1 MNPSIIVSIAGV
13 AAILGEVGFSY
24 HVGRSQEYTICQN
37 DKLVAE
43 LTKIK
48 KELKFTEE
56 LSMFQQEQIG
66 EAHSKIDKE
75 VKLNAELKAKLA
87 SIPFSKQSDCIPG
100 SVLDSIREFRRK
112 SKDKNS

>member
-13 AAILGEVGFSY
+13 AAVLGAVGFSY

-43 LTKIK
+43 LTKAK

-56 LSMFQQEQIG
+56 LSAFQQDQIG
-66 EAHSKIDKE
+66 EAHSKVDKE

-87 SIPFSKQSDCIPG
+87 SIPLDRQPDCVPS
-100 SVLDSIREFRRK
+100 SVLDNIREFRRK